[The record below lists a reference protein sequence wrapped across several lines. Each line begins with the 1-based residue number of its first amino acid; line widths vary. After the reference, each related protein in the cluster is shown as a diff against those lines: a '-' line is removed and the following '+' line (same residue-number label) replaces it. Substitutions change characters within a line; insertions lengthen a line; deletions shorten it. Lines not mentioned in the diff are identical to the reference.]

1 MRKQRWL
8 SRSKEYSGHAYRLG
22 NRLIKVE
29 LSKTSQMVLAYDNN
43 QRLKA
48 QVANGELS

>member
-8 SRSKEYSGHAYRLG
+8 SRSKEYQGHAFRVG
-22 NRLIKVE
+22 NRLVKVE
-29 LSKTSQMVLAYDNN
+29 LSKTSQMCLAYDNN

-48 QVANGELS
+48 QIANGEL